1 MEQRRILLAVTA
13 GIAAYKV
20 PELVRILRQSG
31 ASVRCAMTPE
41 AREFVTPLVLETL
54 TGHAVCTELFDATRE
69 GEIDHIFLADW
80 AELVI
85 LAPAT
90 ANTLAKLRGGL
101 ADDMVSATLLATR
114 APILAAPAMNVNMWE
129 HPATRDNL
137 AVLRE
142 RGLHIVGPEEGEL
155 ACGWEGSGRMSQPEA
170 IASQAALLLGSRDLA
185 GEVVLVSA
193 GGTREPIDAVRFLGN
208 RSSGKM
214 GFAIAAEA
222 ARRGARSVLVA
233 GPTDQKTPPG
243 VQRIDVQ
250 TALEMRDAILAEFD
264 RATIAIM
271 AAAVADFRAADYS
284 EHKIK
289 KEDLADGLTL
299 ELTRNP
305 DILAEISRGK
315 GTRTVVGFA
324 AESRD
329 LLAAARRK
337 VVQKG
342 CDLLVANDV
351 SAHASGFDA
360 DTNAVVFVWPD
371 GQIEELA
378 SLPKPEVAAEL
389 FDRVAKLRGEGI

>member
-1 MEQRRILLAVTA
+1 MEQRRILLAVTG
-13 GIAAYKV
+13 GIAAFKV

-41 AREFVTPLVLETL
+41 ASRFVTPLVLETL
-54 TGHAVCTELFDATRE
+54 TGHAVHTELFDATQE
-69 GEIDHIFLADW
+69 GEIDHISLADW

-90 ANTLAKLRGGL
+90 ANTLAKLRCGL
-101 ADDMVSATLLATR
+101 ADEMVSAVLLATR
-114 APILAAPAMNVNMWE
+114 APILAVPAMNVNMWE
-129 HPATRDNL
+129 NAATRDNL

-142 RGLHIVGPEEGEL
+142 RGIHTLGPEDGDL

-170 IASQAALLLGSRDLA
+170 IAAQAVLLLGSRDMA

-222 ARRGARSVLVA
+222 ARRGAEVVLVA
-233 GPTDQKTPPG
+233 GPTDQMTPPG
-243 VQRIDVQ
+243 VRRIDVQ

-264 RATIAIM
+264 RATIAVM
-271 AAAVADFRAADYS
+271 AAAVADFRAAGYS

-305 DILAEISRGK
+305 DILAEISRCK
-315 GTRTVVGFA
+315 GDRTVVGFA

-351 SAHASGFDA
+351 STQTSGFDA
-360 DTNAVVFVWPD
+360 DSNAVVFVWPN

-378 SLPKPEVAAEL
+378 SLPKTDVAAEL
-389 FDRVAKLRGEGI
+389 LDRVAKLRGEAI